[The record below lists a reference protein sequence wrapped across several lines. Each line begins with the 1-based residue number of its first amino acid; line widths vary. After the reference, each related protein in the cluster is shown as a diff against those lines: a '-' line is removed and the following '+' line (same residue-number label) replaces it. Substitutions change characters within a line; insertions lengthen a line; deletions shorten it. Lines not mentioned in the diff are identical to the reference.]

1 MDSSEQL
8 INCQY
13 VHDDIKC
20 HWEEIIQENDEM
32 QRNYNKTKEII
43 F

>member
-20 HWEEIIQENDEM
+20 HWEEIIQENE
-32 QRNYNKTKEII
+32 TKEII